1 VPGRWTATQLAIF
14 TALDAHW
21 GHPVALPDGS
31 TFDVGSIL
39 PMLTVDVLVHARD
52 LSRAIGEQC
61 EVDPEL
67 TQWALEAAIGHKD
80 ELRSSGLYR
89 QPVGAPHEAD
99 VTSQLVALLGRDPNW
114 RAV

>member
-1 VPGRWTATQLAIF
+1 VAIF
-14 TALDAHW
+14 TTLDAHR

-31 TFDVGSIL
+31 TLDVGAIL
-39 PMLTVDVLVHARD
+39 PMLTVDVLVHTWD
-52 LSRAIGEQC
+52 LSRAIGEQS
-61 EVDPEL
+61 EVDPL
-67 TQWALEAAIGHKD
+67 LARWALDASIAHED

-89 QPVGAPHEAD
+89 PPVAAPPEAD